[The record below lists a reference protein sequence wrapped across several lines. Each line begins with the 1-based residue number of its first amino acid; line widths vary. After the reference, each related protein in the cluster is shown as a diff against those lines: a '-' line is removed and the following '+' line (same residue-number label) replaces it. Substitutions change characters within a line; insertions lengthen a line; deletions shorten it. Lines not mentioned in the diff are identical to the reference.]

1 MNKWENQTF
10 GDAGKFYPLLYLT
23 PLPVLGSSLFLFG
36 YSFASGFQLWER
48 IVIAGF
54 GLFFMMYFGKA
65 IKAINI
71 TRSTIQEIVYDEGIF
86 RGKTFSGKEFEVDKF
101 TEVLESE
108 NFFAKKH
115 IKFLFQ
121 ENGKNVIVRYNSDE
135 YYLSGSIEGIERL
148 QKLL

>member
-1 MNKWENQTF
+1 LNKWKDKTF

-23 PLPVLGSSLFLFG
+23 PLPILGSSLFI
-36 YSFASGFQLWER
+36 FASLFANGFQLWER
-48 IVIAGF
+48 IIITGF
-54 GLFFMMYFGKA
+54 VLFGMMYFGKA
-65 IKAINI
+65 IEAINI
-71 TRSTIQEIVYDEGIF
+71 TRSTIKEIVYYEGIF

-121 ENGKNVIVRYNSDE
+121 ENSKNMIVRYNSDE